1 MAGKKSKSLGGR
13 VFGNSNGSGFFE
25 GVNLARIRSIL
36 SVKNSRKEFARVEV
50 SSAAGREFGGVRCKI
65 ELRVFHRERGF
76 DDDSETRLEKKID
89 LALLISFRTSLH

>member
-1 MAGKKSKSLGGR
+1 M
-13 VFGNSNGSGFFE
+13 
-25 GVNLARIRSIL
+25 
-36 SVKNSRKEFARVEV
+36 